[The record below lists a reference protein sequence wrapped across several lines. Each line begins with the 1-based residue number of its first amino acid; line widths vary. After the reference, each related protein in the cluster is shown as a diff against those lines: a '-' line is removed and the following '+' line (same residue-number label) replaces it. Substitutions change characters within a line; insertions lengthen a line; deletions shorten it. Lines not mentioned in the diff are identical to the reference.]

1 MFVLPGDYG
10 GGNACRDE
18 YCHDFCSVKK
28 NLLIDLLW
36 NPALLHV
43 VDAFLVRIGK
53 EEKPVF
59 WTWRVIMDEKTN
71 PVFIVRWFNN

>member
-1 MFVLPGDYG
+1 MFMLPGDYG
-10 GGNACRDE
+10 SGDACRNE
-18 YCHDFCSVKK
+18 YCFGFYSVKK

-36 NPALLHV
+36 NPALLHI
-43 VDAFLVRIGK
+43 VDAFLVRIDK

-59 WTWRVIMDEKTN
+59 WTWRVMMDEKTN